1 MIKVIYR
8 DEEQSFEDGL
18 TGRELLKRLG
28 LTEEEALL
36 VSGGKLL
43 PLNEELPRE
52 GVKVIPVLSG
62 G

>member
-43 PLNEELPRE
+43 PLDEELPRE
-52 GVKVIPVLSG
+52 EVKVIPVLSG

>member
-1 MIKVIYR
+1 VIYR

-36 VSGGKLL
+36 VSEGKLL
-43 PLNEELPRE
+43 PLDEELPRE
-52 GVKVIPVLSG
+52 EVKVIPVLSG